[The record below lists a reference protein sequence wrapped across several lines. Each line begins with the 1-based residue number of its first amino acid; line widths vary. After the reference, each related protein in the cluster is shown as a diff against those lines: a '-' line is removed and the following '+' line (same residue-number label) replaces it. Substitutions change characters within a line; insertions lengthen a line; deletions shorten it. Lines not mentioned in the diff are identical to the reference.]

1 MQKKTVAFLAALP
14 VLALLSGCSS
24 TEVTNDVLVVG
35 MEVNYA
41 PFNWAES
48 EENEYTLPV
57 QNAAG
62 VYADGYDVQIAKRLG
77 EILDRDVQIVRTAWE
92 SLIPDLQYG
101 TINLVIA
108 GMTDTEER
116 RLSVDFSDEYYRSE
130 LVLVTQSQYSDP
142 YEGTTLDEETF
153 ASFVSNQIIVSQ
165 SNTVTDDVIDTFA
178 SEYGAIHANPVDSFA
193 LAATDVSNGSAFAM
207 TAELPVAN
215 SIVSSFDNLGIVH
228 MDQEILGEARSELG
242 VSIAI
247 QQGNDELLE
256 DVNYALGLIDED
268 ERTELM
274 EAAVIRSASAS

>member
-165 SNTVTDDVIDTFA
+165 SNTVTDDVIDTFV

-256 DVNYALGLIDED
+256 DVNYALSLIDED